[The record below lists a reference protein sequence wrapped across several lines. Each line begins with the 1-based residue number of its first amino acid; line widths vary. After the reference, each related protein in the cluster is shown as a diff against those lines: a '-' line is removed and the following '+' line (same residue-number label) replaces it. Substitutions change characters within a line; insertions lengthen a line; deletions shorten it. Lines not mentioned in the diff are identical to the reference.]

1 MTNKLNK
8 KILYPVIFLI
18 LSAGSFL
25 SWFSWTRFVE
35 ELSPI
40 NDLNW
45 FMVQNFN
52 WSFTTSDIFLFLPLI
67 LGAISFFLGIYFA
80 IKNTE
85 QIFGYKKS
93 KLSVGG
99 LCFVASSFLLVISA
113 FLLELLEYVQ

>member
-52 WSFTTSDIFLFLPLI
+52 WSFTTSDIFI
-67 LGAISFFLGIYFA
+67 LAFNFGSNI
-80 IKNTE
+80 
-85 QIFGYKKS
+85 IFSWYIFCDKKHRTNFWLQE
-93 KLSVGG
+93 K
-99 LCFVASSFLLVISA
+99 
-113 FLLELLEYVQ
+113 